1 MITVEVTQQKKTR
14 CVALPSLVAA
24 RWVGQNS
31 VPIFLPF
38 VDQSTPIKF
47 ARVGVF
53 VVCNAIFQ
61 VMCNKLQCRIV
72 LNWCCVIS
80 RSSGY

>member
-38 VDQSTPIKF
+38 VDQSTP
-47 ARVGVF
+47 
-53 VVCNAIFQ
+53 N
-61 VMCNKLQCRIV
+61 
-72 LNWCCVIS
+72 
-80 RSSGY
+80 